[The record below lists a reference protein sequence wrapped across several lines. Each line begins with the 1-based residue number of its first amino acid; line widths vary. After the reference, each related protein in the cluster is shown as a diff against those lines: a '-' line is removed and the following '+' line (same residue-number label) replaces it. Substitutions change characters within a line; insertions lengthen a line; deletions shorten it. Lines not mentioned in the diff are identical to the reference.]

1 MYSEQIKY
9 LQYRV
14 EALEEEL
21 NKKNAK
27 IEMYEVIVPS
37 KTDNQLIAE
46 FMGWYLKN
54 FTTIPTQLHL
64 SNLEL
69 DNGEIFEFKFN
80 TSWDWLVCVVQR
92 IEQDCEGVPQ
102 EMLNISLYSDINEV
116 YNAVLEYIKNLK
128 TI

>member
-1 MYSEQIKY
+1 MEIQDFNQMMKNSFGD
-9 LQYRV
+9 RV
-14 EALEEEL
+14 V
-21 NKKNAK
+21 N
-27 IEMYEVIVPS
+27 VPS
-37 KTDNQLIAE
+37 KTDNQIIAE